1 LQNAKKK
8 LPISPRS
15 KINKE
20 LRGTRVS
27 PEIRKRFL
35 LGEILRK
42 QIKQSLHLK
51 SVREEQVAYKIFS
64 GSLIR
69 HYKLQKPLGLS
80 ASLLRKY
87 HRNQKPL
94 EYNRS
99 EKKQAA
105 INREKVEKFF
115 LSDEA
120 SIESP
125 DKKSFKIKYGKKKL
139 KKRKRYLKGTLKDL
153 YVSYSQSAESPVSYS
168 KFCDLKPFYVVCKDL
183 KERDSCLCE
192 QCENMSLLLK
202 ALNKAKA
209 IDASTNLSLIRALC
223 CVAVLKK
230 I

>member
-139 KKRKRYLKGTLKDL
+139 KKRK
-153 YVSYSQSAESPVSYS
+153 
-168 KFCDLKPFYVVCKDL
+168 
-183 KERDSCLCE
+183 
-192 QCENMSLLLK
+192 
-202 ALNKAKA
+202 
-209 IDASTNLSLIRALC
+209 ST
-223 CVAVLKK
+223 
-230 I
+230 